1 MITPYGV
8 PIANGFTQVDQQVSS
23 GVLYTVCM
31 GEWIGFD
38 FMEWS
43 DGDPSICIN
52 IVGGNT
58 LPDAIYGT
66 TYAFFILTINIFP

>member
-43 DGDPSICIN
+43 DKIQ
-52 IVGGNT
+52 VF
-58 LPDAIYGT
+58 LK
-66 TYAFFILTINIFP
+66 IL